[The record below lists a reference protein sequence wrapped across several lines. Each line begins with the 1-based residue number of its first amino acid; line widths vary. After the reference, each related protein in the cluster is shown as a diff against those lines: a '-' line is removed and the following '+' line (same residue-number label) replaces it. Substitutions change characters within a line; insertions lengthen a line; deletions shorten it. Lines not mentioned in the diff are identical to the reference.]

1 MKGLVYMNQM
11 YNLTEWEYGKLLYI
25 CDKLDVTLEELISS
39 SLRQVIEDYDKE
51 KKELLEYYKNLK

>member
-1 MKGLVYMNQM
+1 MNQM

-25 CDKLDVTLEELISS
+25 CDKLDITLEELISS